1 LISYKSYLSEKETLV
16 EIEISFSN
24 NVSMDMSIDNES
36 THTILLVDDNPQ
48 NLAAL
53 SKILTEQGYHIRTAI
68 NGQVALKSVQT
79 IVPDLILLDIRMPG
93 LDGYEVCQQ
102 LKADET
108 TREIPV
114 LFLSALDHPA
124 DKVKAF
130 EVGGVDYITKPF
142 QADEIVAR
150 VETHI
155 ALCTMQKQLQEQ
167 KTQLQEQNKELEGY
181 RNHLEDLVMQRTAE
195 LARTNTLLHEE
206 IAERKRAQQALQLSE
221 QQYRLLAEKV
231 KDGIAIV
238 QAGKVI
244 FTNTAFATMVGYTP
258 EQLHLSDFV
267 SLFPEQEQMIQA
279 RLAHIEPEFSE
290 SPWQAEL
297 VIGEQPTI
305 WIEVFQA
312 GMMWENQPAILLTVH
327 DITERKHREIRLEQE
342 RTRLRAEN
350 LTLKSTLMDRYKFGA
365 LVGKSSAMQRVYEL
379 IVNAATSDVNVLIC
393 GESGTGKELIAHTI
407 HQVGNR
413 RAQTFVPVN
422 CASIPDT
429 LFEREF
435 FGHRKG
441 AFTGA
446 DRDHPGLFDRAHQGV
461 LFLDE
466 VTELSP
472 GAQAKLLRVLQD
484 GEYTPLGSN
493 MPKQADVVIIAAT
506 NKNYN
511 ALLEQGLL
519 REDFFY
525 RIYVIE
531 IRVPPLRER
540 KDDIPLLI
548 EYFLGQYRQK
558 QEELPGRRSGNLPG
572 DPTMLPAELLQALYA
587 YQWPGNVRELENVLQ
602 RYLATSDLDKVLSQL
617 AVSTKSRHTPDVI
630 PPHGMTLPEAIKAVE
645 RRLIADALASNQNQ
659 TGKTA
664 EMLGIPQS
672 TLYRKIKQYRL
683 FEKRLIP

>member
-1 LISYKSYLSEKETLV
+1 MNTD
-16 EIEISFSN
+16 
-24 NVSMDMSIDNES
+24 NVS
-36 THTILLVDDNPQ
+36 HPTILLVDDNPQ

-79 IVPDLILLDIRMPG
+79 IVPELILLDIRMPG
-93 LDGYEVCQQ
+93 LDGYEVCRQ
-102 LKADET
+102 LKADAT
-108 TREIPV
+108 TQEIPV
-114 LFLSALDHPA
+114 LFLSALDHPT

-130 EVGGVDYITKPF
+130 EIGGVDYITKPF
-142 QADEIVAR
+142 QADEVVAR
-150 VETHI
+150 VETHL
-155 ALCTMQKQLQEQ
+155 ALRSMQKQLQEQ
-167 KTQLQEQNKELEGY
+167 KKQLQKQNKELEGY
-181 RNHLEDLVMQRTAE
+181 REHLEDLVMKRTAE
-195 LARTNTLLHEE
+195 LTRTNTLLQEE
-206 IAERKRAQQALQLSE
+206 IAERKHAEQAVHLSE

-238 QAGKVI
+238 QEGKLV

-258 EQLHLSDFV
+258 DHLSRSDFV
-267 SLFPEQEQMIQA
+267 SLFPEYDQKMVQA
-279 RLAHIEPEFSE
+279 RLTPVAPKPSE
-290 SPWQAEL
+290 HPWQAEL
-297 VIGEQPTI
+297 VIGEQHTI
-305 WIEVFQA
+305 WIEVFQTEI
-312 GMMWENQPAILLTVH
+312 MWENQLALLLTVR
-327 DITERKHREIRLEQE
+327 DITERKHRESRLEQE

-350 LTLKSTLMDRYKFGA
+350 ITLKSTLMDRYKFGA
-365 LVGKSSAMQRVYEL
+365 LVGKSPAMQHVYEL
-379 IVNAATSDVNVLIC
+379 IVNVATSDVNVLIC
-393 GESGTGKELIAHTI
+393 GESGTGKELIAQTI
-407 HQVGNR
+407 HQVGVR
-413 RAQTFVPVN
+413 KEWAFVPVN

-446 DRDHPGLFDRAHQGV
+446 DRDNPGLFDRAHQGV

-466 VTELSP
+466 VTELNP

-493 MPKQADVVIIAAT
+493 TPKQADVIIVAAT
-506 NKNYN
+506 NKDYS

-525 RIYVIE
+525 RICVIE
-531 IRVPPLRER
+531 IQVPPLRER

-548 EYFLGQYRQK
+548 EHFLVQYRQK
-558 QEELPGRRSGNLPG
+558 QEELHGRVLANLPT
-572 DPTMLPAELLQALYA
+572 DPTMLPADLIQALYA

-602 RYLATSDLDKVLSQL
+602 RYLATYDLDNVLSQL
-617 AVSTKSRHTPDVI
+617 AVTTKPRHTEENI
-630 PPHGMTLPEAIKAVE
+630 PLHGMTLPETMKAVE
-645 RRLIADALASNQNQ
+645 RRVITDALVRNQNH

-683 FEKRLIP
+683 FEKRPSADLS